1 MNKSISLVLLN
12 TQGFRAKSLEIENLI
27 EKINPDIFFFQE
39 TMISENDPYKIS
51 FPSYVTKEYR
61 RVGKGGGLAIGI
73 KKHLNFNFGEN
84 LTSAKANELMQI
96 ELITSSGKC
105 ITISNYY
112 NKKSKNID
120 INQLN
125 DILKHP
131 DNIVIGDLNCK
142 HNLWGSSAI
151 NPGGILLANSIDSH
165 NYHHSYHTS
174 PTRFSSINNDVLD
187 IAVWSKQHLSFSNI
201 NNHSLEDVGSDHL
214 PILFTINGNFEKP
227 SPTPRVITQ
236 YHKVNWNNINDKL
249 LTLNKTI
256 TTKIELDNQIEKIE
270 KCISIIY
277 NNIPK
282 VIVKSQNNGISI
294 DIKQKIREKRKLLK
308 AYKRTK
314 NPNIKTKINQLNK
327 SIKLYIKTKE
337 SDKINNDILKMNSN
351 ESKIKWNTIN
361 NTLKEK
367 HTSDKINK
375 ITDPSTNNTTT
386 DPHEISDIFARSL
399 KNTFKGN
406 DLTSKPFKETI
417 NRWHRNFKNEDC
429 FQHYDPDD
437 PFFSVDKISKIIK
450 NLDNNKA
457 PGVDNITNTIIKYL
471 EPSLKI
477 LLHEMYNF
485 SYEHSYFPKRWKT
498 AKITM
503 IYKNKGSKFDPSNYR
518 PISLLP
524 QFGKIFEKL
533 ISDKLYLWCDMNN
546 ILNQEQSGFR
556 KGRSTNDHLFLLT
569 QYVTE
574 GFNQKKQTDAIFID
588 FEKCFDKIWQEG
600 LLFKLHSL
608 NLPRKDILIIKSFL
622 EERLC
627 FISINGINSFYF
639 SPDSG
644 LPQGSCLSPILS

>member
-1 MNKSISLVLLN
+1 MNESISVLLLN
-12 TQGFRAKSLEIENLI
+12 TQGFRKKSLEIENLI
-27 EKINPDIFFFQE
+27 DNHNPDIFFLQE

-51 FPSYVTKEYR
+51 LQSYEIKEYR
-61 RVGKGGGLAIGI
+61 RIGKGGGLAIGI
-73 KKHLNFNFGEN
+73 KKHLNFNFCEN
-84 LTSAKANELMQI
+84 LTSTKENELMQL

-105 ITISNYY
+105 ITITNYY
-112 NKKSKNID
+112 NRKSKNID

-125 DILKHP
+125 NILKHS

-142 HNLWGSSAI
+142 HNLWGSSTI
-151 NPGGILLANSIDSH
+151 NLGGTSLANTINSN

-187 IAVWSKQHLSFSNI
+187 IAVWSKQHLNFSNI
-201 NNHSLEDVGSDHL
+201 TNHPLEDIGSDHL
-214 PILFTINGNFEKP
+214 PILFNINGNFEKP
-227 SPTPRVITQ
+227 TPTPRIITQ
-236 YHKVNWNNINDKL
+236 FHKVNWNTINEKL
-249 LTLNKTI
+249 SKLNKTI
-256 TTKIELDNQIEKIE
+256 SSKIELDNQIEKIE

-282 VIVKSQNNGISI
+282 VIVKSHNKGISQ
-294 DIKQKIREKRKLLK
+294 DIKQKIREKRKLQK

-327 SIKLYIKTKE
+327 SIKLDIKTKE
-337 SDKINNDILKMNSN
+337 SNKINNDILKMNSN
-351 ESKIKWNTIN
+351 DSKIKWSTIN
-361 NTLKEK
+361 HTLKEK
-367 HTSDKINK
+367 RTSDKINK

-406 DLTSKPFKETI
+406 DLTTKSFKETI

-437 PFFSVDKISKIIK
+437 PFFSVDKISKVIK

-457 PGVDNITNTIIKYL
+457 PGLDNITNTIIKLL

-477 LLHEMYNF
+477 LLHEIFNF
-485 SYEHSYFPKRWKT
+485 SYENSYFPKRWKT
-498 AKITM
+498 AKIKM
-503 IYKNKGSKFDPSNYR
+503 IYKNKGSKYDPTNYR

-533 ISDKLYLWCDMNN
+533 ISDKLYLWCDLNN
-546 ILNQEQSGFR
+546 ILNKEQSGFR

-600 LLFKLHSL
+600 LLFKLNSL
-608 NLPRKDILIIKSFL
+608 NLPRKDVLLIKSFL

-627 FISINGINSFYF
+627 FISLNGINSF
-639 SPDSG
+639 
-644 LPQGSCLSPILS
+644 